1 MHNIEVLSGQESAQE
16 GRMDHIRHI
25 PMEIRWRIAARTLT
39 YMPLA
44 FARAF
49 GHRKSGSYEA
59 VRSSVYRE
67 IAREIATLLSSFH
80 FPATNAAEVAH
91 TSDIIATIVFGPGME
106 GDPVEISHERVV
118 FRIKECPVYHVSRET
133 GIAPEM
139 ARKECEAFYT
149 AMIEEL
155 NPAYSVAFSG
165 GICTG
170 SDFCDMSV
178 VRKEPVLWS
187 AVRDPHAGVYEET
200 VKGE

>member
-1 MHNIEVLSGQESAQE
+1 
-16 GRMDHIRHI
+16 MDHIRNI

-39 YMPLA
+39 FLPLA

-49 GHRKSGSYEA
+49 RETKGRSYGA
-59 VRSSVYRE
+59 VRSAAYPE

-91 TSDIIATIVFGPGME
+91 AADIISTIVFSPGME
-106 GDPVEISHERVV
+106 GDPVEISHERVI
-118 FRIKECPVYHVSRET
+118 FRIKECPVNEVSRET

-139 ARKECEAFYT
+139 ARKECEAFYA
-149 AMIEEL
+149 AMIAEL

-170 SDFCDMSV
+170 SEFCDMTV
-178 VRKEPVLWS
+178 ARKEAPVWS
-187 AVRDPHAGVYEET
+187 GVRDAQAGIRGET

>member
-1 MHNIEVLSGQESAQE
+1 ME
-16 GRMDHIRHI
+16 HIRHI

-39 YMPLA
+39 FMPLA

-49 GHRKSGSYEA
+49 RETKGRSYEA
-59 VRSSVYRE
+59 VRSVAYRE
-67 IAREIATLLSSFH
+67 IAREITTLLSSFH

-91 TSDIIATIVFGPGME
+91 AGDIIATIVFSPGME
-106 GDPVEISHERVV
+106 GEPVEISHERVV
-118 FRIKECPVYHVSRET
+118 FRIRECPVYGVSRET

-139 ARKECEAFYT
+139 ARKECEAFYA

-170 SDFCDMSV
+170 SEFCDMTV
-178 VRKEPVLWS
+178 ARKEPPVWS
-187 AVRDPHAGVYEET
+187 AVRDAHAGFREET